1 VTHLVQTTAQDAYGL
16 LHGAPRGVDQ
26 SGSCA
31 EEGPSSACLVLL
43 QTCCVWPE
51 TPCTAVHFLYGM
63 GYLPIMHL
71 EQMLPSVAFGKTAA
85 LQCSLQHVISFMQS
99 QVVLGSSISS

>member
-1 VTHLVQTTAQDAYGL
+1 
-16 LHGAPRGVDQ
+16 
-26 SGSCA
+26 
-31 EEGPSSACLVLL
+31 
-43 QTCCVWPE
+43 
-51 TPCTAVHFLYGM
+51 M